1 MCVIRT
7 GKEGETGLIEIQNVS
22 YAYEDAAA
30 KALNNVS
37 LTINDGEFV
46 AVVGHNG
53 SGKST
58 LLKLFMRFWDTGSG
72 KSTLAKHLN
81 ALLLPTEGKVLV
93 DGMDTADEADT
104 LSIRQR
110 VGMVFQ
116 NPDNQLVTTIVEE
129 DVAFGPENIGVPGN
143 EIRTRVDRALAAVGM
158 EKYAHSAPNML
169 SGGQK
174 QRIAIAGMLAMQPKV
189 LVLDEATAM
198 LDPKGR
204 RDIIDLVTKLHKETG
219 ITVVMITQY
228 MEEAIGADRVAVM
241 SGGELILEGTPKEV
255 FSQDELLHKHRLDV
269 PVMQQLANRLN
280 ARGANLPKSIL
291 SVEEMAQAICL
302 SLSKN

>member
-46 AVVGHNG
+46 AVVGHN
-53 SGKST
+53 
-58 LLKLFMRFWDTGSG
+58 GSG

-129 DVAFGPENIGVPGN
+129 DVAFGPENIGVPGT

-204 RDIIDLVTKLHKETG
+204 RDIIDLVTKLHKENG

-228 MEEAIGADRVAVM
+228 MEEVIGADRVAVM

-280 ARGANLPKSIL
+280 AHGANLPKCIL

>member
-46 AVVGHNG
+46 AVVGHN
-53 SGKST
+53 
-58 LLKLFMRFWDTGSG
+58 GSG

-143 EIRTRVDRALAAVGM
+143 EIRARVDRALAAVGM

-204 RDIIDLVTKLHKETG
+204 RDIIDLVTKLHKENG

-228 MEEAIGADRVAVM
+228 MEEVIGADRVAVM
-241 SGGELILEGTPKEV
+241 SGGELILEGIPKEV

>member
-58 LLKLFMRFWDTGSG
+58 L
-72 KSTLAKHLN
+72 AKHLN

-110 VGMVFQ
+110 AGMVFQ

-204 RDIIDLVTKLHKETG
+204 RDIIDLVTKLHKENG

-291 SVEEMAQAICL
+291 SVEGMAQAICL

>member
-1 MCVIRT
+1 M
-7 GKEGETGLIEIQNVS
+7 IEIQNVS

-46 AVVGHNG
+46 AVVGHN
-53 SGKST
+53 
-58 LLKLFMRFWDTGSG
+58 GSG

-143 EIRTRVDRALAAVGM
+143 EIRARVDRALAAVGM

-198 LDPKGR
+198 LDPKGS
-204 RDIIDLVTKLHKETG
+204 RDIIDLVTKLHKENG

-280 ARGANLPKSIL
+280 AHGANLPKSIL

>member
-30 KALNNVS
+30 KALNSVS

-46 AVVGHNG
+46 AVVGHN
-53 SGKST
+53 
-58 LLKLFMRFWDTGSG
+58 GSG

-143 EIRTRVDRALAAVGM
+143 EIRARVDRALAAVGM

-204 RDIIDLVTKLHKETG
+204 RDIIDLVTKLHKENG

-291 SVEEMAQAICL
+291 SVEEMAQAICQ

>member
-1 MCVIRT
+1 MCAVRT

-46 AVVGHNG
+46 AVVGHN
-53 SGKST
+53 
-58 LLKLFMRFWDTGSG
+58 GSG

-204 RDIIDLVTKLHKETG
+204 RDIIDLVTKLHRENG

-255 FSQDELLHKHRLDV
+255 FSQEELLHKHRLDV

-291 SVEEMAQAICL
+291 SVEEMAQAICQ

>member
-1 MCVIRT
+1 MCAVRT
-7 GKEGETGLIEIQNVS
+7 RKEGETGLIEIQNVS

-46 AVVGHNG
+46 AVVGHN
-53 SGKST
+53 
-58 LLKLFMRFWDTGSG
+58 GSG

-204 RDIIDLVTKLHKETG
+204 RDIIDLVTKLHKENG

-241 SGGELILEGTPKEV
+241 SGGEMILEGTPKEV

>member
-1 MCVIRT
+1 M
-7 GKEGETGLIEIQNVS
+7 IEIQNVS

-46 AVVGHNG
+46 AVVGHN
-53 SGKST
+53 
-58 LLKLFMRFWDTGSG
+58 GSG

-143 EIRTRVDRALAAVGM
+143 EIRARVDRALAAVGM

-204 RDIIDLVTKLHKETG
+204 RDIIDLVTKLHKENG

-280 ARGANLPKSIL
+280 AHGANLPKSIL
-291 SVEEMAQAICL
+291 SVEEMAQAICQ

>member
-37 LTINDGEFV
+37 LTINDGELV
-46 AVVGHNG
+46 AVVGHN
-53 SGKST
+53 
-58 LLKLFMRFWDTGSG
+58 GSG

-204 RDIIDLVTKLHKETG
+204 RDIIDLVTKLHKENG

-228 MEEAIGADRVAVM
+228 MEEVIGADRVAVM

-280 ARGANLPKSIL
+280 AHGANLPKSIL

>member
-46 AVVGHNG
+46 AVVGHN
-53 SGKST
+53 
-58 LLKLFMRFWDTGSG
+58 GSG

-204 RDIIDLVTKLHKETG
+204 RDIIDLVERLHKENG

-255 FSQDELLHKHRLDV
+255 FGQDELLHKHRLDV

>member
-22 YAYEDAAA
+22 YVYEDAAA

-58 LLKLFMRFWDTGSG
+58 L
-72 KSTLAKHLN
+72 AKHLN

-93 DGMDTADEADT
+93 DGMDTADEANT

-204 RDIIDLVTKLHKETG
+204 RDIIDLVTKLHRENG

-291 SVEEMAQAICL
+291 SVEEMAQAICQ

>member
-46 AVVGHNG
+46 AVVGHN
-53 SGKST
+53 
-58 LLKLFMRFWDTGSG
+58 GSG

-204 RDIIDLVTKLHKETG
+204 RDIIELVTKLHKENG

>member
-46 AVVGHNG
+46 AVVGHN
-53 SGKST
+53 
-58 LLKLFMRFWDTGSG
+58 GSG

-204 RDIIDLVTKLHKETG
+204 RDIIDLVTKLHKENG

-228 MEEAIGADRVAVM
+228 MEEVIGADRVAVM

-280 ARGANLPKSIL
+280 AHGANLPKSIL
-291 SVEEMAQAICL
+291 RVEEMAQAICQ

>member
-53 SGKST
+53 I
-58 LLKLFMRFWDTGSG
+58 G

-110 VGMVFQ
+110 VGMLFQ

-143 EIRTRVDRALAAVGM
+143 EIRARVDRALAAVGM

-198 LDPKGR
+198 LDPQGR
-204 RDIIDLVTKLHKETG
+204 KEIIDVVTRLHEQKN

-241 SGGELILEGTPKEV
+241 SGGELILEGAPKEV
-255 FSQDELLHKHRLDV
+255 FAQDELLHRHRLDV
-269 PVMQQLANRLN
+269 PTMQQLANRLN
-280 ARGANLPKSIL
+280 RAGAGLPRNIL

>member
-46 AVVGHNG
+46 AVVGHN
-53 SGKST
+53 
-58 LLKLFMRFWDTGSG
+58 GSG

-129 DVAFGPENIGVPGN
+129 DVAFGQESIGVPGN

-204 RDIIDLVTKLHKETG
+204 RDIIDLVTKLHKENG

>member
-46 AVVGHNG
+46 AVVGHN
-53 SGKST
+53 
-58 LLKLFMRFWDTGSG
+58 GSG

-204 RDIIDLVTKLHKETG
+204 RDIIDLVTKLHKENG

-241 SGGELILEGTPKEV
+241 SGGEMILEGTPKEV

-280 ARGANLPKSIL
+280 AHGANLPKCIL

>member
-37 LTINDGEFV
+37 LTINDGEFA
-46 AVVGHNG
+46 AVVGHN
-53 SGKST
+53 
-58 LLKLFMRFWDTGSG
+58 GSG

-143 EIRTRVDRALAAVGM
+143 EIRARVDRALAAVGM

-204 RDIIDLVTKLHKETG
+204 RDIIDLVTKLHKENG

-280 ARGANLPKSIL
+280 AHGANLPKSIL

>member
-1 MCVIRT
+1 M
-7 GKEGETGLIEIQNVS
+7 IEIQNAS
-22 YAYEDAAA
+22 YAYEDAAV

-46 AVVGHNG
+46 AVVGHN
-53 SGKST
+53 
-58 LLKLFMRFWDTGSG
+58 GSG

-204 RDIIDLVTKLHKETG
+204 RDIIDLVTKLHKENG

-228 MEEAIGADRVAVM
+228 MEEVIGADRVAVM

-280 ARGANLPKSIL
+280 AHGANLPKSIL

>member
-58 LLKLFMRFWDTGSG
+58 L
-72 KSTLAKHLN
+72 AKHLN

-116 NPDNQLVTTIVEE
+116 NPDNQLVTTNVEE

-204 RDIIDLVTKLHKETG
+204 RDIIDLVTKLHKENG

-228 MEEAIGADRVAVM
+228 MEEAIGAGRVAVM
-241 SGGELILEGTPKEV
+241 SGGELILAGTPKEV
-255 FSQDELLHKHRLDV
+255 YCQDELLHKHRLDV

-291 SVEEMAQAICL
+291 SVEGMAQAICL

>member
-22 YAYEDAAA
+22 YAYEDAAV

-46 AVVGHNG
+46 AVVGHN
-53 SGKST
+53 
-58 LLKLFMRFWDTGSG
+58 GSG

-143 EIRTRVDRALAAVGM
+143 EIRARVDRALAAVGM

-204 RDIIDLVTKLHKETG
+204 RDIIDLVTKLHRENG

>member
-1 MCVIRT
+1 MCAVRT
-7 GKEGETGLIEIQNVS
+7 RKEGETGLIEIQNVS

-46 AVVGHNG
+46 AVVGHN
-53 SGKST
+53 
-58 LLKLFMRFWDTGSG
+58 GSG

-143 EIRTRVDRALAAVGM
+143 EIRTRVDKALAAVGM

-204 RDIIDLVTKLHKETG
+204 RDIIDLVTKLHKENG

-228 MEEAIGADRVAVM
+228 MEEVIGADRVAVM
-241 SGGELILEGTPKEV
+241 SGGEMILEGTPKEV

-280 ARGANLPKSIL
+280 AHGAILPKSIL

>member
-46 AVVGHNG
+46 AVVGHN
-53 SGKST
+53 
-58 LLKLFMRFWDTGSG
+58 GSG

-143 EIRTRVDRALAAVGM
+143 EIRMRVDRALAAVGM

-204 RDIIDLVTKLHKETG
+204 RDIIDLVTKLHKENG

-291 SVEEMAQAICL
+291 SVEEMAQAICQ

>member
-58 LLKLFMRFWDTGSG
+58 L
-72 KSTLAKHLN
+72 AKHLN
-81 ALLLPTEGKVLV
+81 ALLLPTEGIVLV

-204 RDIIDLVTKLHKETG
+204 RDIIDLVTKLHKENG

-291 SVEEMAQAICL
+291 SVEEMAQAICQ

>member
-1 MCVIRT
+1 M
-7 GKEGETGLIEIQNVS
+7 IEIQNVS

-46 AVVGHNG
+46 AVVGHN
-53 SGKST
+53 
-58 LLKLFMRFWDTGSG
+58 GSG

-204 RDIIDLVTKLHKETG
+204 RDIIDLVTKLHKENG

-228 MEEAIGADRVAVM
+228 MEEVIGADRVAVM

-280 ARGANLPKSIL
+280 ARGANLPKCIL

>member
-37 LTINDGEFV
+37 LSINDGEFV
-46 AVVGHNG
+46 AVVGHN
-53 SGKST
+53 
-58 LLKLFMRFWDTGSG
+58 GSG

-204 RDIIDLVTKLHKETG
+204 RDIIDLVTKLHKENG

-291 SVEEMAQAICL
+291 SVEEMAQAICQ

>member
-46 AVVGHNG
+46 AVVGHN
-53 SGKST
+53 
-58 LLKLFMRFWDTGSG
+58 GSG

-204 RDIIDLVTKLHKETG
+204 RDIIDLVTKLHRENG
-219 ITVVMITQY
+219 ITIVMITQY

>member
-22 YAYEDAAA
+22 YAYDDAAP

-46 AVVGHNG
+46 AVVGHN
-53 SGKST
+53 
-58 LLKLFMRFWDTGSG
+58 GSG

-143 EIRTRVDRALAAVGM
+143 EIRARVDRALAAVGM

-204 RDIIDLVTKLHKETG
+204 RDIIDLVTKLHKENG

-280 ARGANLPKSIL
+280 AHGANLPKSIL

>member
-46 AVVGHNG
+46 AVVGHN
-53 SGKST
+53 
-58 LLKLFMRFWDTGSG
+58 GSG

-204 RDIIDLVTKLHKETG
+204 RDIIDLVTKLHKENG

-228 MEEAIGADRVAVM
+228 MEEVIGADRVAVM
-241 SGGELILEGTPKEV
+241 SGGELILEGTPTEV

-280 ARGANLPKSIL
+280 ARGANLPKCIL

>member
-1 MCVIRT
+1 M
-7 GKEGETGLIEIQNVS
+7 IELQNVS
-22 YAYEDAAA
+22 FAYEDGGRQ
-30 KALNNVS
+30 ALKNVS
-37 LTINDGEFV
+37 LKINKGEFL
-46 AVVGHNG
+46 AIVGHNG

-58 LLKLFMRFWDTGSG
+58 L
-72 KSTLAKHLN
+72 AKQLN
-81 ALLLPTEGKVLV
+81 ALLLPSEGCVLV
-93 DGMDTADEADT
+93 DGMDTKEERYTFA
-104 LSIRQR
+104 IRQK

-129 DVAFGPENIGVPGN
+129 DVAFGPENIGVPTP
-143 EIRTRVDRALAAVGM
+143 ELRKRVDASLAAVGM
-158 EKYAHSAPNML
+158 SEHAHAAPNML

-174 QRIAIAGMLAMQPKV
+174 QRIAIAGMLAMEPEV

-198 LDPKGR
+198 LDPQGR
-204 RDIIDLVTKLHKETG
+204 KEIIDVVTRLHEQKN

-241 SGGELILEGTPKEV
+241 SGGELILEGAPKEV
-255 FSQDELLHKHRLDV
+255 FAQDELLHRHRLDV
-269 PVMQQLANRLN
+269 PTMQQLANRLN
-280 ARGANLPKSIL
+280 RAGAGLPRNIL

>member
-46 AVVGHNG
+46 AVVGHN
-53 SGKST
+53 
-58 LLKLFMRFWDTGSG
+58 GSG

-143 EIRTRVDRALAAVGM
+143 EIRARVDRALAAVGM

-204 RDIIDLVTKLHKETG
+204 RDIIDLVERLHKENG